1 MAPGSREPAHD
12 RLTAAGW
19 LRHHARHRPA
29 AIALTTWDD
38 GEIRRRTTFGELARQ
53 VDAVAR
59 ALRGPDAAP
68 GHRVVLVLP
77 NDETFAAVLLAV
89 IGTGLVAVPAPGPR
103 TMRAE
108 AFGQRLRAVV
118 RDCRPALVITTEAW
132 RDTVRTTLEDHAE
145 RVRIRTWEELPA
157 LAAAVP
163 ERGGAPDVRVS
174 PRTPAFLQY
183 TSGSTG
189 SPKGVVIDHRALR
202 ASCRQAAAR
211 YRESPAD
218 VAVTWVPLSH
228 DMGLITGVLRPLFSG
243 YESVL
248 LPTER
253 FARRPAEWLLALT
266 ACRGTLSSA
275 PDFAYDLCAR
285 RTTDDEAAALDLR
298 AWRVARSAGEVVRAA
313 TADRF
318 TARFAAAGFR
328 AESLCPSYGMA
339 EATLTVTAT
348 TPELPPLRLAA
359 GTEALRAG
367 RAVRAAPGTP
377 STTLL
382 SSGVPLPGTRVR
394 IGDGCHDEHRVG
406 EIHIRGPQLF
416 RGYWR
421 RPLRRSRWHRTGD
434 LGFLDG
440 GHLFVLG
447 RTDDVLVHRGRNF
460 HPADVAAACAAV
472 PGLRAGRCAAFTVG
486 DGTAGDGTGGDL
498 LCLVSE
504 VTGGPGAPSP
514 AHLAAEA
521 RRRLAQVLDLYVAEV
536 VLLPAGG
543 LPVTTSGKVR
553 ISETRQR
560 FERGDLPVLWPHT
573 LRRTSSGHRE
583 ERTT

>member
-132 RDTVRTTLEDHAE
+132 RDTVRTTLEDYAP

-394 IGDGCHDEHRVG
+394 IGDGRHDEHRVG

-421 RPLRRSRWHRTGD
+421 RPLRRSRWHPTGD

-460 HPADVAAACAAV
+460 HPADVAAACAGV

-486 DGTAGDGTGGDL
+486 DGTAGDL

>member
-1 MAPGSREPAHD
+1 MAPGSGGPAHD
-12 RLTAAGW
+12 SVAATGW
-19 LRHHARHRPA
+19 LRHHARHRPE
-29 AIALTTWDD
+29 AIALTSWDE
-38 GEIRRRTTFGELARQ
+38 GEIRRRTTFGELDRL
-53 VDAVAR
+53 VDTVAR
-59 ALRGPDAAP
+59 ALRGLDAEP
-68 GHRVVLVLP
+68 GQRVVLVLP

-108 AFGQRLRAVV
+108 AFEQRLRAIV
-118 RDCRPALVITTEAW
+118 RDCCPALVITTEAW
-132 RDTVRTTLEDHAE
+132 RDTVRPALEDSAT

-157 LAAAVP
+157 VAAAVP
-163 ERGGAPDVRVS
+163 ERGGALDVRVS

-202 ASCRQAAAR
+202 SSCRQAAVC

-228 DMGLITGVLRPLFSG
+228 DMGLITGILRPLFSG

-253 FARRPAEWLLALT
+253 FARRPAEWLSALT
-266 ACRGTLSSA
+266 VCRGTLSSA

-285 RTTDDEAAALDLR
+285 KTTDDEMATLDLR
-298 AWRVARSAGEVVRAA
+298 AWRVARSAGEVVRTA
-313 TADRF
+313 TAERF
-318 TARFAAAGFR
+318 ASQFAAAGFR
-328 AESLCPSYGMA
+328 AEVLCPSYGMA

-348 TPELPPLRLAA
+348 TPELPPLRLAVS
-359 GTEALRAG
+359 TEALRAG
-367 RAVRAAPGTP
+367 RAVRAARGTP

-394 IGDGCHDEHRVG
+394 IGDGRQDPHRVG

-416 RGYWR
+416 SGYWR
-421 RPLRRSRWHRTGD
+421 EPVRRSRWHPTRD

-440 GHLFVLG
+440 GQLFVLG

-460 HPADVAAACAAV
+460 HPADIAAACAAV
-472 PGLRAGRCAAFTVG
+472 PGLRPGRCAAFTVE
-486 DGTAGDGTGGDL
+486 DEAAGEL

-504 VTGGPGAPSP
+504 VTGGSGAPSP
-514 AHLAAEA
+514 AQVAAQV
-521 RRRLAQVLDLYVAEV
+521 RRRLAQVLDLYVSEV
-536 VLLPAGG
+536 ALLPAGG

-553 ISETRQR
+553 ISETKQR
-560 FERGDLPVLWPHT
+560 FERGDLPVLRPHGP
-573 LRRTSSGHRE
+573 RRTSSEHRE